1 MHFHMVVGLAWVW
14 LLDQTE
20 IMGIIAFVGL
30 GLCMANILYDG
41 YIIFLKIV
49 FILEKV
55 FIETMHY
62 NQSTKLIF
70 N

>member
-41 YIIFLKIV
+41 YI
-49 FILEKV
+49 
-55 FIETMHY
+55 MH
-62 NQSTKLIF
+62 NDTQVH
-70 N
+70 